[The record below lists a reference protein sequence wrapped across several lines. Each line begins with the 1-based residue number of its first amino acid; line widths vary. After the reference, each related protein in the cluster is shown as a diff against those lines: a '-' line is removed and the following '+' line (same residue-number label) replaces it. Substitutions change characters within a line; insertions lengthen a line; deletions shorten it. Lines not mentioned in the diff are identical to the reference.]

1 MSLPG
6 HLILFLHLAAL
17 AAYLGGWAVFLGAY
31 RTGGSDRVGRG
42 LRFALIG
49 AGIHLSALVLFA
61 VAHRSLPLVGLGP
74 ASSTLALAIALLVLA
89 AAVARE
95 EARPV
100 VLFVL
105 PLTMLLLGEAVTVGI
120 DPAVRATA
128 FRGPWFVVHVG
139 TVFVGYAALALA
151 SAAAVMYALQFRSLK
166 RKDFG
171 RSFGFLPSLDVL
183 DRMNRAGL
191 AVGFSALTLGLI
203 AGWSWTLTYG
213 RGWDFGNPEV
223 VFGAVTWIVYLGALM
238 ARAYRGGRGE
248 RAAYA
253 TVAAFTVTAGS
264 FLLLRLLGAGGAT
277 FL

>member
-31 RTGGSDRVGRG
+31 RTGGTDGVDRG
-42 LRFALIG
+42 LRFALLG
-49 AGIHLSALVLFA
+49 AAVHLSALVLFA
-61 VAHRSLPLVGLGP
+61 VAHRTLPLVGLGP
-74 ASSTLALAIALLVLA
+74 ASSTLALVIALLVLA
-89 AAVARE
+89 AAVSRE
-95 EARPV
+95 EARPA

-105 PLTMLLLGEAVTVGI
+105 PLTMLLLGQAVTVGL
-120 DPAVRATA
+120 DPAVHTTA

-151 SAAAVMYALQFRSLK
+151 SAAAAMYALQFRSLK
-166 RKDFG
+166 SKDFG

-183 DRMNRAGL
+183 DRMNRTGL
-191 AVGFSALTLGLI
+191 AVGFPALTLGLV

-213 RGWDFGNPEV
+213 PGWDFGNPEV
-223 VFGAVTWIVYLGALM
+223 VFGALTWIVFLGAVV
-238 ARAYRGGRGE
+238 ARASRGGRGE

-264 FLLLRLLGAGGAT
+264 FLLLRLLGAGGTT